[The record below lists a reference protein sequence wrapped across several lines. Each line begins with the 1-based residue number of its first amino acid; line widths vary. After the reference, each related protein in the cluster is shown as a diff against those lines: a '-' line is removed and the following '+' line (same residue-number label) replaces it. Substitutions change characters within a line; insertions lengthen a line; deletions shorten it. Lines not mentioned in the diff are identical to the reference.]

1 MHLGPRTG
9 HLSDHEFFAV
19 VGLPNVRSPNAR
31 WHQLS
36 NRVCFRVRTP
46 SGQHS
51 PGPVMY
57 AVSRNGADFLSASLA
72 VSGSVRQ
79 VSVWVESQNPLGSA
93 ESVPISYTLSDIG
106 EKVKTG
112 ALFSLSEFQV
122 CVTLVSKTAMP
133 SAPDLSP
140 PTCSSQECL
149 INVTQSVR
157 VETLE
162 IQYRSEADAWT
173 SLPDSVRGVLG
184 NLSGLFFLS
193 LKL

>member
-57 AVSRNGADFLSASLA
+57 AVSRNGADFLSDSLA

-122 CVTLVSKTAMP
+122 CDV
-133 SAPDLSP
+133 
-140 PTCSSQECL
+140 
-149 INVTQSVR
+149 
-157 VETLE
+157 
-162 IQYRSEADAWT
+162 
-173 SLPDSVRGVLG
+173 
-184 NLSGLFFLS
+184 
-193 LKL
+193 